1 MNMFTVKL
9 MTQWQWSVGVWQRK
23 SVVDVTNCLD
33 DIDAKIKNCVPGE
46 MSIDNT
52 FLEIVKEPE
61 LS

>member
-1 MNMFTVKL
+1 